1 MTFFRN
7 LLLVLALLVSIL
19 LTLLLIPTTHASI
32 LSKVTSYLI
41 EESAEFDAPKMTWDT
56 YTIEGRLRQN
66 DHVAIRVDYHRLKD
80 ANVSIDFKGDLELF
94 SKVAET
100 PLPHIAIELDATL
113 AKKLTAHADLLD
125 GSLDL
130 SMDLDD
136 LSYHAVAK
144 ELSLKSYQD
153 QQQMPIYLDGKLA
166 LESQGLLSEVIDLD
180 LSLHSSDMHLLEP
193 ALILMTLKQER
204 AAPVT
209 LESTLSLKGTKL
221 HSVVDINSSLAQITL
236 NGLDYD
242 LEKGDLKLLLDV
254 KNRIKA
260 YEALQHLQAKVK
272 GRHNEENLTADVEL
286 DADGYIVQL
295 NDMFYKE
302 QDLTT
307 DFTLYSENQELV
319 DILPKHPISG
329 NLFYSPDGAEANI
342 TSTLLDD
349 TIAVDYNN
357 SYLVVNADTLS
368 LSGLLQHLRQ
378 EPIASATI
386 ALESDV
392 DLSGPLRWQAS
403 LDTTDLLLAK
413 ELTDLLG
420 HDDAI
425 ALHVKASNPDDD
437 HIVIRPRVLS
447 SMMRLEQSEIIFDQN
462 RSTIEVSGE
471 FKDLNISYYHAPSLS
486 LHSDLDLTDPLKV
499 KTTVRSPY
507 ETLDM
512 ALSKKVTAIDGELR
526 FALHTLDRMSPLR
539 AFKSLNGVVDFH
551 SHKEKY
557 QFKAQLKDI
566 NSTMYV
572 STFVDMSG
580 KFDTAEKL
588 EGTFELKTPYV
599 EIETDLTSDGN
610 VTDARFDFDI
620 SRLDRFA
627 PLDPDY
633 RLNGSGHLYTA
644 PQKMRVDVDSNQFGP
659 IAIRQEGDKVRIDAE
674 KLPLKEF
681 FDLTEQKAVIDG
693 MLALHAQMTASQV
706 KVHIDSPLI
715 QPTEQNASI
724 RATSFSARLDLDG
737 NMTRYDGTMDI
748 TTDHEHLMMSE
759 LELFPGPPS
768 LKSDFYLSSD
778 DLRKGTLILP
788 DILIGKTRFDG
799 NVTYDENVTMYLENK
814 ALNFSEELH
823 QKLDENASGP
833 FSMELYSDLTYT
845 GTHTDIELLA
855 ESPYFKLDPFV
866 THVDLNDS
874 ILSTRLHLD
883 TELWQKDSDI
893 DLNMHY
899 ADPLSIDAKVKTA
912 YETLSLK
919 DIFINTNTQAMH
931 GGYGLLLKQT
941 PEDAFFKHGEA
952 WFFGR
957 LTDDPVQQATIRS
970 DSFGGPLKVI
980 ATQQK
985 ITVDAQGLLLKKVMK
1000 FLAIDSALKSGYL
1013 DLDAE
1018 LLSEDF
1024 LELNTST
1031 MKAEI
1036 SLDATDLL
1044 LEGIDVDKDID
1055 LLKNYQDISLFEGNF
1070 PGKGIMT
1077 SIVKAPVKIIG
1088 KKKIKKSRIAQVH
1101 ADSYVEDG
1109 RFYCY
1114 DCAIKTKK
1122 NRIALKG
1129 GIDLNTTDL
1138 HYFEIGL
1145 LRNNGCAFFTQDIK
1159 GSVNEPD
1166 VELSKTSLALITGT
1180 IKSVGTLVGDGVD
1193 LGTSIISE
1201 AGTLTGDILDT
1212 TTGFIPIVK
1221 RGTGAVSKGIKGVTN
1236 APDKANKKLTHKC
1249 VPFYRGVVR
1258 HPE

>member
-7 LLLVLALLVSIL
+7 LSLGLALLVSIL
-19 LTLLLIPTTHASI
+19 LTLLLIPTTHAFI

-41 EESAEFDAPKMTWDT
+41 KESAEFDAPKMTWDT
-56 YTIEGRLRQN
+56 YTIEGRLRQDDVIDIQI
-66 DHVAIRVDYHRLKD
+66 DHHRLKD
-80 ANVSIDFKGDLELF
+80 AHLSIGFQGDLELF

-130 SMDLDD
+130 WMDLDD

-144 ELSLKSYQD
+144 ELSLESYQE

-166 LESQGLLSEVIDLD
+166 LESEGLLSKVIDLD
-180 LSLHSSDMHLLEP
+180 LSLQSSDMHLLEP
-193 ALILMTLKQER
+193 TLILMGLKQEGP
-204 AAPVT
+204 APVV
-209 LESTLSLKGTKL
+209 LESTLSLKGTDL
-221 HSVVDINSSLAQITL
+221 HSFVDINSTLAQITL
-236 NGLDYD
+236 SRLEYE
-242 LEKGDLKLLLDV
+242 LEKGDIELLLNI

-260 YEALQHLQAKVK
+260 YEALQDLQVKAK
-272 GRHNEENLTADVEL
+272 GRNNEENLTADVEL
-286 DADGYIVQL
+286 DADGYIARL
-295 NDMFYKE
+295 DDLLYKE
-302 QDLTT
+302 QLLTT
-307 DFTLYSENQELV
+307 DFTLHSKNRKLV
-319 DILPKHPISG
+319 DILPKHPING

-342 TSTLLDD
+342 TSSLLND

-357 SYLVVNADTLS
+357 SYLVVKADSLS
-368 LSGLLQHLRQ
+368 LSGLLHHLRQ
-378 EPIASATI
+378 DPLASATI
-386 ALESDV
+386 ALESEV
-392 DLSGPLRWQAS
+392 DLLGPLRWEAS
-403 LDTTDLLLAK
+403 LDTTDLLLVK
-413 ELTDLLG
+413 ELTDVLG

-447 SMMRLEQSEIIFDQN
+447 SMMQLERSEIIFDQN
-462 RSTIEVSGE
+462 HSTIKVTGE
-471 FKDLNISYYHAPSLS
+471 FEDLNISYYHTPSLS
-486 LHSDLDLTDPLKV
+486 LHSDVDLNDPLNV
-499 KTTVRSPY
+499 KTTVSSPY

-512 ALSKKVTAIDGELR
+512 ALSQKATALDGELR
-526 FALHTLDRMSPLR
+526 FALRSLDRMSPLR
-539 AFKSLNGVVDFH
+539 AFKSLNGVIDFH
-551 SHKEKY
+551 SHKEKH

-580 KFDTAEKL
+580 KFHTAEKL
-588 EGTFELKTPYV
+588 EGTFDLKTPYV
-599 EIETDLTSDGN
+599 EIETDLTSDEN

-627 PLDPDY
+627 PLDPNY
-633 RLNGSGHLYTA
+633 RLSGSGHLAYA
-644 PQKMRVDVDSNQFGP
+644 ANEIKLDLDSNQFGP
-659 IAIRQEGDKVRIDAE
+659 ITLRQKDDAVRIDADE
-674 KLPLKEF
+674 IPLKEIF
-681 FDLTEQKAVIDG
+681 SLTEQKAMIDG
-693 MLALHAQMTASQV
+693 ILSLHAQMTASHIGVQV
-706 KVHIDSPLI
+706 DSPLI
-715 QPTEQNASI
+715 RPTKENASI
-724 RATSFSARLDLDG
+724 RPTSFSARLALDG
-737 NMTRYDGTMDI
+737 NMSRYDGTMDI
-748 TTDHEHLMMSE
+748 TTDHEHLMMSK
-759 LELFPGPPS
+759 LELFPGLPS

-778 DLRKGTLILP
+778 DLRKGTPILP
-788 DILIGKTRFDG
+788 DILIGPTRFDG
-799 NVTYDENVTMYLENK
+799 NVTYDKNVTMYLKNK
-814 ALNFSEELH
+814 ALSFSEELH

-833 FSMELYSDLTYT
+833 FSMELYSDLAYT
-845 GTHTDIELLA
+845 GTHADIELLV

-866 THVDLNDS
+866 THIDLNDS

-893 DLNMHY
+893 DLDMHY

-919 DIFINTNTQAMH
+919 DILINTHTQAMH
-931 GGYGLLLKQT
+931 GSYGLLLKQT

-952 WFFGR
+952 WFFGE
-957 LTDDPVQQATIRS
+957 LTDEPVQQATIRS

-985 ITVDAQGLLLKKVMK
+985 ITIDAQGLLLKKVMK
-1000 FLAIDSALKSGYL
+1000 FLAMDSALKSGYL

-1018 LLSEDF
+1018 MLSEDF

-1077 SIVKAPVKIIG
+1077 SIIKAPVKIIG
-1088 KKKIKKSRIAQVH
+1088 KKKIKKSHITQVH

-1114 DCAIKTKK
+1114 DCAVKTKK

-1145 LRNNGCAFFTQDIK
+1145 LQNNGCAFFTQDIK
-1159 GSVNEPD
+1159 GSVNEPE

-1180 IKSVGTLVGDGVD
+1180 IRSVGTLVGDGVD

-1201 AGTLTGDILDT
+1201 AGTLTGDIIDT

-1221 RGTGAVSKGIKGVTN
+1221 RGTGAVSKGIQSITD
-1236 APDKANKKLTHKC
+1236 APDKANKKLTHRC
-1249 VPFYRGVVR
+1249 VPFYRGMVR